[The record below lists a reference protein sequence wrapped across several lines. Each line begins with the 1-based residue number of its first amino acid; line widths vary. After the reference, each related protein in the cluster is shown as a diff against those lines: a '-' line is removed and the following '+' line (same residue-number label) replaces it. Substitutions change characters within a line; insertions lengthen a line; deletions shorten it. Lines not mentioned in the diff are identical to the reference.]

1 MRVTREK
8 AAENRARIVETA
20 SRSTLRLVSFG
31 IFCTCSAGSSE
42 LPRGS
47 VVEAPRRRT
56 GDIMSPEKVTRS
68 SSKSKRNQQ
77 LMVFLD
83 TSRCGRLDWRKFA

>member
-56 GDIMSPEKVTRS
+56 GDTVSLDRLRFFVE
-68 SSKSKRNQQ
+68 KSKRPQKVRG
-77 LMVFLD
+77 LPDRERYAWTL
-83 TSRCGRLDWRKFA
+83 WRKCA